1 MPCRGDCGNGT
12 TINGAMAPLSTT
24 RTLFELRVG
33 SAHTI
38 EVLLQIRL
46 QDINWWNSNLHEH
59 ECQLYKLIG
68 RRALPCDDA
77 CRTEIEADRA
87 RIREAKEG
95 QSGMKKTTDQETS
108 NGRKRRGA
116 GKKKGADEPTK
127 QKRRKNAKDANAKND
142 NEEAKLKLL
151 RATTGTWLM
160 GKSIQI
166 CMSMQTTTLP
176 QYRVLNCF

>member
-1 MPCRGDCGNGT
+1 MQSNRQWNDH
-12 TINGAMAPLSTT
+12 GAMAPLSTT

-68 RRALPCDDA
+68 RRVLPCDDA

-87 RIREAKEG
+87 RMREAKEG
-95 QSGMKKTTDQETS
+95 QGGLKKTTDKETN

-127 QKRRKNAKDANAKND
+127 QKRRKNAIDAKND

-166 CMSMQTTTLP
+166 CMSMQTTTC
-176 QYRVLNCF
+176 LNMVF